1 MYETMTIDG
10 HTLAYK
16 HHNTNI
22 QKIPIVYIHGILN
35 SIHSQEVPLS
45 EILQDEQWI
54 ALSLPGHYPA
64 QLSDDFQR
72 DDLTPEFIGQLLSK
86 GIRKIVG
93 DGSVRLIGHSTG
105 GFASMAIAHEAPDLV
120 ESICLV
126 DAFAHGYWYSL
137 ALRPMQII
145 ANLPILQRPLFMTY
159 VRLIRG
165 NPLAIHVFLNA
176 INHDYGA
183 IRKSPDFKTVFQ
195 AVVNESKH
203 LNGHDL
209 YPYFHHMPRT
219 DILPWLPAINI
230 PVSIIHGDKD
240 PVILP
245 KHAEAMH
252 SQLPDSQLI
261 WLKDC
266 GHDPFTETFD
276 ELKQAIL
283 AWTKPN

>member
-16 HHNTNI
+16 HHNKHIKKT
-22 QKIPIVYIHGILN
+22 PIVYIHGILN

-54 ALSLPGHYPA
+54 SLSLPGHYPA

-72 DDLTPEFIGQLLSK
+72 DDLTPEFFGQILSK
-86 GIRKIVG
+86 SIQEIVG
-93 DGSVRLIGHSTG
+93 DAPVCMMGHSTG

-145 ANLPILQRPLFMTY
+145 ANLPILQKPLFMTY
-159 VRLIRG
+159 VRFIRG
-165 NPLAIHVFLNA
+165 NPLAIHIFLNA
-176 INHDYGA
+176 INHDYRA
-183 IRKSPDFKTVFQ
+183 IRKNPNFKTGFQ
-195 AVVNESKH
+195 AIVNESKY
-203 LNGHDL
+203 LNGPAL
-209 YPYFHHMPRT
+209 YPYFHHMPRI
-219 DILPWLPAINI
+219 DILPWLSAMNI
-230 PVSIIHGDKD
+230 SVTLIHGDND

-252 SQLPDSQLI
+252 SQLPNSQLI